1 MTHGVSVVAA
11 VITPANRAATAHQPL
26 QFDTRVLL
34 SQRRPGK
41 HLAGCWEFPGGRVEP
56 GETEQ
61 MALQREVKEELGITV
76 HASERWCTLTH
87 RYPEKTV
94 SLKIYR
100 VTDWSGVAS
109 GLEGQAIEWVPWHA
123 VSDRP
128 MPPADR
134 ALLKLF
140 GMAPCYLMDQ
150 ASDQGRTYDALLQD
164 WQARLAA
171 IAKSPWSNERWLV
184 QWTGPYGD
192 ESDQAIA
199 LGRAAIV
206 SAQRAGHVCLV
217 GGSEAWARCLGA
229 DGVVFSKAG
238 GMALTERPRALSWA
252 AMACDDPAS
261 LQQATELGLD
271 FVLLSPLRA
280 TKAQPM
286 DPALGGGA
294 FEALVQQ
301 AGLPV
306 IAVGGLGVDDLAWVR
321 SLGGFGVASR
331 AHWPMVDDA

>member
-11 VITPANRAATAHQPL
+11 VITPVNSAITAHQPL
-26 QFDTRVLL
+26 QPDTRVLL

-41 HLAGCWEFPGGRVEP
+41 HLAGSWEFPGGRVESD
-56 GETEQ
+56 ETEFG
-61 MALQREVKEELGITV
+61 ALQRELKEELGITV
-76 HASERWCTLTH
+76 HAAERWCTLTH
-87 RYPEKTV
+87 RYPEKTI

-109 GLEGQAIEWVPWHA
+109 GLEGQAIEWVPWQA
-123 VSDRP
+123 VPDRP

-150 ASDQGRTYDALLQD
+150 APDRGRTADALLED
-164 WQARLAA
+164 WRARIAA
-171 IAKSPWSNERWLV
+171 IANSPWSNERWLV
-184 QWTGPYGD
+184 QWTGLDGD
-192 ESDQAIA
+192 ASDQAIA
-199 LGRAAIV
+199 LGQAAV
-206 SAQRAGHVCLV
+206 ECAQRAGHVCLV
-217 GGSEAWARCLGA
+217 HGSEPWAKRLGA
-229 DGVVFSKAG
+229 DGLALPKAQ
-238 GMALTERPRALSWA
+238 GMALAERPKDLKWV

-261 LQQATELGLD
+261 LQHATQLGLD

-280 TKAQPM
+280 TRAQPT

-294 FEALVQQ
+294 FEALVGQ

-306 IAVGGLGVDDLAWVR
+306 IALGGLGVEDLAWVR

-331 AHWPMVDDA
+331 AHWPMVGGA

>member
-1 MTHGVSVVAA
+1 MSHGVSVVAA
-11 VITPANRAATAHQPL
+11 VITPANSSATAHQPL
-26 QFDTRVLL
+26 KPETRVLL

-41 HLAGCWEFPGGRVEP
+41 HLAGSWEFPGGRVES

-61 MALQREVKEELGITV
+61 IALQRELKEELGITV
-76 HASERWCTLTH
+76 HAAERWCTLTH

-100 VTDWSGVAS
+100 VTNWSGVAS

-123 VSDRP
+123 VPDRP

-150 ASDQGRTYDALLQD
+150 AHGQDRTYDGLLRD
-164 WQARLAA
+164 WQHRIAA
-171 IAKSPWSNERWLV
+171 IAQSPWSDERWLV
-184 QWTGPYGD
+184 QWTGPFGD
-192 ESDQAIA
+192 DSDQAIA
-199 LGRAAIV
+199 LGQAAV
-206 SAQRAGHVCLV
+206 RSAQRAGHVCLV
-217 GGSEAWARCLGA
+217 NGSETWARCLGA
-229 DGVVFSKAG
+229 DGVALSKTG
-238 GMALTERPRALSWA
+238 GMALSERPKDLSWV
-252 AMACDDPAS
+252 AMACDDSAS
-261 LQQATELGLD
+261 LQQATDLGLD

-280 TKAQPM
+280 TATQPT
-286 DPALGGGA
+286 DRALGGGA

-321 SLGGFGVASR
+321 SLGGFAVASR
-331 AHWPMVDDA
+331 AHWPTAVHA